1 MGEEHFDLL
10 PQPHWDRILFGLR
23 NITGDL
29 AGIFMLFA
37 GDPTH
42 IRFWAEPHLRRAG
55 LTNVFQ
61 SLVLGDTFTRG
72 STVGVGIVAAELLE
86 RFTLGVDVL
95 IILRVP
101 LKVGADPCAIC
112 STCFVQ
118 HRNVGFD
125 IAIYEPSFILLVF
138 QQDKRNYATQFRM
151 CRWSGVSPIM
161 FILLL
166 LKIFHSPHGFITR
179 TPAALNGKT
188 SRVAME
194 YPLLIAIAA
203 IIPSALP
210 I

>member
-1 MGEEHFDLL
+1 MF
-10 PQPHWDRILFGLR
+10 
-23 NITGDL
+23 
-29 AGIFMLFA
+29 FA
-37 GDPTH
+37 GDGAEVG
-42 IRFWAEPHLRRAG
+42 IGAAFGFGWAR
-55 LTNVFQ
+55 LTRQFQ
-61 SLVLGDTFTRG
+61 CAIFGDAFAVRT
-72 STVGVGIVAAELLE
+72 SVGVRIVAAELLE